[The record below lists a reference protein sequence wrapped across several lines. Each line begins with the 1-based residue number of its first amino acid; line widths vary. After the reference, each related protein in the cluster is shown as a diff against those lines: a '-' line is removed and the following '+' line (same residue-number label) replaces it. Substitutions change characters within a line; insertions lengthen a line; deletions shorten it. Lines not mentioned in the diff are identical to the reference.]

1 MKVALEVKV
10 SDDRVTVSGSGLSLL
25 RVKAAIAAFTSDGQV
40 LSAGRTAF
48 TAPLSAYL
56 EAKPLFE
63 REIIEDPSSIRQI
76 ENGAAIAGL
85 HRIARERV
93 REISENGEALT
104 GLEHWDEILDPHQG
118 IAANAMSVSGL
129 SGMCLFDEQGT
140 GKTVSLLAAYDI
152 LKKRGEIDTAI
163 VLAPKTL
170 QSNWKSE
177 AQIFLGDAP
186 LSIVLI
192 EGDKEDRYLK
202 LQTKADL
209 FISTYETL
217 DSELTHFISIT
228 KTRKVL
234 LVADESFF
242 VKNPDAQ
249 RSRAARDFRRHCVRA
264 IVLCGSPAPNSPSDL
279 IHQFDLADNG
289 YTFRGTEP
297 PDDPSKKKEFIETQI
312 EARGVYLRRTKDRVL
327 PNLPEKRFHVML
339 VDMEPKQ
346 ALLYSEAK
354 KDLALFLKTLDNR
367 TFRRNL
373 TTYFQKRA
381 AMLQICVSPNL
392 IDRMVKEV
400 PAKYLALDKLLKDE
414 IENKRNKIVVWS
426 VYTKTIDDLVER
438 YSSYNPVRVD
448 GKVPQASVRQEMVD
462 RFQNDPGTM
471 LFIGNP
477 AAAGAGVTLHSSHVV
492 VYLSFS
498 NQAAHYMQSLDRVHR
513 RGQTSSNIDYHF
525 LVCAGT
531 IEQKELERLVSKQKT
546 QSNLLGDAAS
556 ENFTLEDALREI
568 GAP

>member
-1 MKVALEVKV
+1 MALEVKV